1 MSNATRDWWR
11 DRATQAAQHAGTCDL
26 SLTPVELGNPC
37 GSYAELSLAGMD
49 GEPIRARLV
58 KPAGE
63 GPHPVILMFHDANR
77 GVRGW
82 HHMTRFVALGYASC
96 WYEGHITDDDRICD
110 RMAQEL
116 GVPDDYELV
125 CYLPVG
131 KPDRTVRGPAK
142 APFAERAWFN
152 AFGST
157 GE

>member
-1 MSNATRDWWR
+1 VQDYS
-11 DRATQAAQHAGTCDL
+11 AAIENML
-26 SLTPVELGNPC
+26 
-37 GSYAELSLAGMD
+37 LA
-49 GEPIRARLV
+49 I
-58 KPAGE
+58 
-63 GPHPVILMFHDANR
+63 
-77 GVRGW
+77 
-82 HHMTRFVALGYASC
+82 TALGYASC

-116 GVPDDYELV
+116 GVPEGYDLV